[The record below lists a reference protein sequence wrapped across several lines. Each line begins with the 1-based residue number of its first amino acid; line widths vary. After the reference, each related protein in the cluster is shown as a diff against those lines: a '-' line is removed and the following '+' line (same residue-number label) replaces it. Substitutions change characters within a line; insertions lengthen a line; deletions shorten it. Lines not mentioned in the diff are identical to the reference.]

1 MASRR
6 KNAVDQVQD
15 PLFHPD
21 PRLFETPSELLFGL
35 TLRSPVSHG
44 KLLAMIYP
52 PLPEGFTLLRAE
64 DLPGSDVLHVL
75 KSRLPLLNGEM
86 VRYIG
91 EPIALVAGPQEAQV
105 RAWAKKVRFTFQK
118 LPLEQFSQGVRL
130 KSRSLAGGHYIP
142 DDQPVKLIEGVYSTG
157 AQDAGVFDAC
167 EALAVVQ
174 NDEAWL
180 SVKSQWPGNV
190 VHSVARAL
198 GLEASKVRV
207 KAQPSSAHLNSQVW
221 FPTIL
226 AVHAALL
233 SQASGH
239 PVRMT
244 LSKDEEFFYSPKRPE
259 SRILL
264 RSTVDLQG
272 RILDFSADAV
282 LNMGAYGVLEEE
294 LLDRCILGLL
304 TPYRFGAFQ
313 VNAHSELSHTPP
325 RGPVGGMGE
334 NLGIFALE
342 SHIQDLCEALELDPM
357 VWRQANA
364 LSRDQIAFTGEPW
377 KGEAPLTSLISELGK
392 AADFPRKYAS
402 FHQLNSRTKE
412 WRDEALPL
420 RGIGLAAGFQGNGF
434 LAGGT
439 STVNLEIRLEADSS
453 LSVYSPLVTANDHLL
468 ALWKHALGDPLGIAP
483 ELVRFCPVITGE
495 HPTGGPSLASR
506 AFEIMPKLLAKAG
519 HTLAQRRAH
528 QPLPLN
534 LHTLFRRK
542 ANPAWDPENFTG
554 QPFLSLS
561 WVGAV
566 AEVEV
571 LPLLSEIRIKKI
583 TLMADAGPLLDET
596 AARDALTEGILS
608 AVGWVFSENIFWEK
622 LSIPRSIFQKYRL
635 PSVREVPRLEILF
648 YQNPK
653 GSPPRGLGS
662 LGSSAVAPALLSA
675 IRQALAPSWR
685 HLPVTRKMLDEAL
698 RKHEAEL
705 DPER

>member
-1 MASRR
+1 M
-6 KNAVDQVQD
+6 
-15 PLFHPD
+15 H
-21 PRLFETPSELLFGL
+21 FGL
-35 TLRSPVSHG
+35 TLRSPVAHG
-44 KLLAMIYP
+44 KLLAMVHP
-52 PLPEGFTLLRAE
+52 ALPEGFTLLRAE

-75 KSRLPLLNGEM
+75 KSRLPLLNGDM
-86 VRYIG
+86 VRYVG
-91 EPIALVAGPQEAQV
+91 EPIALVAGPNETLV
-105 RAWAKKVRFTFQK
+105 RSWAKKVRFLFQK
-118 LPLEQFSQGVRL
+118 PTLDQYSQGIRL

-142 DDQPVKLIEGVYSTG
+142 DDQNVHLVEGVYSTG
-157 AQDAGVFDAC
+157 AQDAGVFDAA
-167 EALAVVQ
+167 EATANVQ
-174 NDEAWL
+174 KDEAWL

-198 GLEASKVRV
+198 GLEANKVRV
-207 KAQPSSAHLNSQVW
+207 KARPSSAHLNSQVW
-221 FPTIL
+221 FPTVL

-244 LSKDEEFFYSPKRPE
+244 LSKDEEFFFSPKRPE

-264 RSTVDLQG
+264 RSTVDAQG

-282 LNMGAYGVLEEE
+282 LNVGAYGVLEEE

-304 TPYRFGAFQ
+304 TPYRFEAFQ
-313 VNAHSELSHTPP
+313 VNAHAELSHTPP
-325 RGPVGGMGE
+325 RGPVGGLGE
-334 NLGIFALE
+334 NLGTFALE
-342 SHIQDLCEALELDPM
+342 SHVQDICETLELDPLA
-357 VWRQANA
+357 WRQNNA
-364 LSRDQIAFTGEPW
+364 LARDQIAFTGESW
-377 KGEAPLTSLISELGK
+377 KADAPLTLLVSELGK
-392 AADFPRKYAS
+392 AADFARKYAS

-420 RGIGLAAGFQGNGF
+420 RGIGLATGFQGNGF

-439 STVNLEIRLEADSS
+439 STVNLEVRLETDST
-453 LSVYSPLVTANDHLL
+453 LSIYSPLVTANEHLET
-468 ALWKHALGDPLGIAP
+468 LWKHAIGDPLGIPP
-483 ELVRFCPVITGE
+483 EQVRLCPVLTGE

-506 AFEIMPKLLAKAG
+506 SFEILPKLLAKAG

-583 TLMADAGPLLDET
+583 TVMADAGPVMDET
-596 AARDALTEGILS
+596 SARDALTEGVLS

-648 YQNPK
+648 FQNPK
-653 GSPPRGLGS
+653 GSSPRGLGS
-662 LGSSAVAPALLSA
+662 LGSSATAPALLSA

-705 DPER
+705 DPEW